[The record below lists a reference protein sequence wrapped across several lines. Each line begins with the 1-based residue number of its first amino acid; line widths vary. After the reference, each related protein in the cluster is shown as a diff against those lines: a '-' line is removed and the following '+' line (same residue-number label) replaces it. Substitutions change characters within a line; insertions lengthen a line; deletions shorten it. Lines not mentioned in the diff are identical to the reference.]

1 MPSQQLQQASPA
13 QQPQQQPQGMP
24 PQNDPRMSAAMDVV
38 ESNIPEYL
46 NPTDALMK
54 RNQAAELAQQAMAL
68 MASADRQTAMS
79 QQPPTPPTIAEQV
92 DQRAMEGIS
101 GIAQRL
107 APGMQQRG
115 QQIQKAQARKMLSGG
130 MPSMGAPNMAR
141 MADGGIVGYAEGD
154 LVKQAQLTPMQIGQ
168 QKFNHRMF
176 QKELDDYNMLKGL
189 ETKYSEESNN
199 EGLEKVRLGL
209 EKYKG
214 GRAEEQY
221 MLEQQNKAESKGM
234 ASGGIVGYQQGGD
247 VSAPPVPTP
256 GVVPKSAVGDA
267 QIKQFAA
274 EYMAIK
280 GSIDNAQTPEGKM
293 QAQQLLQDLRA
304 QMGNEQGAVM
314 QYIDSTQGSIAAPG
328 MARGG
333 IIGYQQGGK
342 IDEELLALVKPPKGD
357 EVFRPSYPSRD
368 DRIAERERNEAV
380 RAANRANQNEEYNLR
395 RQLAALDI
403 DRAGQDVYIEAQKA
417 KRKGALG
424 DFSGLGSLRA
434 PESFRMQGME
444 EVEKETPKGTQYD
457 PTGTKSAGL
466 RSGAAQDTPA
476 QDSVN
481 DIISRIADVEYR
493 EVPSSALRVPIEDA
507 GLGNISRNPEA
518 ERLAEESRKQTQ
530 AEAVYAMSPE
540 MKAAYAADRT
550 KRDEY
555 YTAQLDPKRQR
566 DQKINALLAGL
577 ATPGGIA
584 KSGIAALQGT
594 TAVDDTALEMQ
605 RRRAEEDFASTKE
618 QAGIER
624 EGRVNAF
631 DASTTA
637 GQSAFERASA
647 AVNQASQSLSQ
658 LASSEE
664 TREQAMAIQQYTIE
678 TGNLQLQLDEL
689 VRQQNL
695 AEADKT
701 RMRYIVADLQD
712 AQRDIDSN
720 ISNLQNS
727 MLLVTEPAE
736 KAAALRLIEAEKVR
750 KAGMQRQI
758 DETFRRIGFPTAGS
772 PPSGSRATGTT
783 GDPETDK
790 LLDQYAPVN

>member
-1 MPSQQLQQASPA
+1 MPSQQPQQASPA

-107 APGMQQRG
+107 SPGMQQRG
-115 QQIQKAQARKMLSGG
+115 QQVQQAQARKMLSGG

-141 MADGGIVGYAEGD
+141 MA
-154 LVKQAQLTPMQIGQ
+154 
-168 QKFNHRMF
+168 
-176 QKELDDYNMLKGL
+176 
-189 ETKYSEESNN
+189 
-199 EGLEKVRLGL
+199 
-209 EKYKG
+209 
-214 GRAEEQY
+214 
-221 MLEQQNKAESKGM
+221 
-234 ASGGIVGYQQGGD
+234 SGGIVGYQQGGN
-247 VSAPPVPTP
+247 VSAPPVPTM
-256 GVVPKSAVGDA
+256 GAVPKSAVGDA

-280 GSIDNAQTPEGKM
+280 GSIANAQTPEGKM
-293 QAQQLLQDLRA
+293 QAQQLLQDLRT

-314 QYIDSTQGSIAAPG
+314 QYIDSTKGSIAAPG
-328 MARGG
+328 MANGG
-333 IIGYQQGGK
+333 IVGYRPGGGVK
-342 IDEELLALVKPPKGD
+342 GYAGPNGSLVTNDSGLPPEVTQSMDFLRRIRALQDQLIKP
-357 EVFRPSYPSRD
+357 
-368 DRIAERERNEAV
+368 DRKRSALDRNYGQLTAAERESNAKIN
-380 RAANRANQNEEYNLR
+380 AQ
-395 RQLAALDI
+395 I
-403 DRAGQDVYIEAQKA
+403 DLLKAGRTQPA
-417 KRKGALG
+417 
-424 DFSGLGSLRA
+424 
-434 PESFRMQGME
+434 
-444 EVEKETPKGTQYD
+444 TPTVTPGVGTQYD
-457 PTGTKSAGL
+457 PTGKETEGL
-466 RSGAAQDTPA
+466 SYGRGEDTPA
-476 QDSVN
+476 QNSIN
-481 DIISRIADVEYR
+481 DIISKIADVKYP
-493 EVPSSALRVPIEDA
+493 EVTSSALRVPIKEA
-507 GLGNISRNPEA
+507 GLGNISRAPEA

-658 LASSEE
+658 IASSEE

-678 TGNLQLQLDEL
+678 TGNLQLQLNEL

-712 AQRDIDSN
+712 SQRDIDSN

-727 MLLVTEPAE
+727 MLAMEEPE
-736 KAAALRLIEAEKVR
+736 KVRARELIEAEKVR
-750 KAGMQRQI
+750 KAGIQRQI
-758 DETFRRIGFPTAGS
+758 EETFRRIGFPTAGS
-772 PPSGSRATGTT
+772 PPSGSASSGSGATPKAPT
-783 GDPETDK
+783 GFVPD
-790 LLDQYAPVN
+790 

>member
-1 MPSQQLQQASPA
+1 MPSQQPQQASPA
-13 QQPQQQPQGMP
+13 QQPQGMP

-107 APGMQQRG
+107 SPGMQQRG
-115 QQIQKAQARKMLSGG
+115 QQVQQAQARKMLSGG

-141 MADGGIVGYAEGD
+141 MANGGIV
-154 LVKQAQLTPMQIGQ
+154 
-168 QKFNHRMF
+168 
-176 QKELDDYNMLKGL
+176 
-189 ETKYSEESNN
+189 
-199 EGLEKVRLGL
+199 
-209 EKYKG
+209 
-214 GRAEEQY
+214 
-221 MLEQQNKAESKGM
+221 
-234 ASGGIVGYQQGGD
+234 
-247 VSAPPVPTP
+247 
-256 GVVPKSAVGDA
+256 
-267 QIKQFAA
+267 
-274 EYMAIK
+274 
-280 GSIDNAQTPEGKM
+280 
-293 QAQQLLQDLRA
+293 
-304 QMGNEQGAVM
+304 
-314 QYIDSTQGSIAAPG
+314 
-328 MARGG
+328 
-333 IIGYQQGGK
+333 GYQQGGK
-342 IDEELLALVKPPKGD
+342 IDEELLAKLPKGD

-368 DRIAERERNEAV
+368 DRIAEREREKAV
-380 RAANRANQNEEYNLR
+380 RAANTANRDEEYNLR
-395 RQLAALDI
+395 LQLADLDI
-403 DRAGQDVYIEAQKA
+403 DRAGQDAYIEAQKA

-457 PTGTKSAGL
+457 PTGKETEGL
-466 RSGAAQDTPA
+466 PYGRGEDTPA
-476 QDSVN
+476 QDSIN
-481 DIISRIADVEYR
+481 DIISKMADVEYR
-493 EVPSSALRVPIEDA
+493 EVPSSALRVPIEEA
-507 GLGNISRNPEA
+507 GLRNISRDPEA
-518 ERLAEESRKQTQ
+518 ERRAEESRKQTQ

-658 LASSEE
+658 IASSEE

-689 VRQQNL
+689 VRQKNL
-695 AEADKT
+695 AEAEKT

-712 AQRDIDSN
+712 SQRNIDSN

-727 MLLVTEPAE
+727 MLAMEEPE
-736 KAAALRLIEAEKVR
+736 KVGARELIEAEKVR

-772 PPSGSRATGTT
+772 PPSGSGADGASILNDARALM
-783 GDPETDK
+783 E
-790 LLDQYAPVN
+790 Q